1 MLGGLKHH
9 EVLMVFDRVETERG
23 IKHIAPCK
31 DVTLLSAL
39 VLKSADVFL
48 KVLSVFYSYY
58 METAGGK
65 TLTEQM
71 GVFRT
76 NCIDCLDRTN
86 VVQSLVARK
95 NLQDIFEV
103 VIVVNISSSFS
114 MTLCAFL
121 FVCRKKESWNEA
133 CESRTKSSSNSSSK
147 TVTVKAMLETVN
159 FFSWFNLSTI
169 FQCGLTTRT
178 RLLNSMLARVLSSIS
193 ILVLELKPSLYP
205 VRCQTSRCRSRW
217 TAIPLSISM
226 LLVSRERF

>member
-1 MLGGLKHH
+1 MYMLGGLKHH
-9 EVLMVFDRVETERG
+9 EVLMVFDRLETERG

-103 VIVVNISSSFS
+103 VFVGCIRSSVS
-114 MTLCAFL
+114 MTLF
-121 FVCRKKESWNEA
+121 
-133 CESRTKSSSNSSSK
+133 
-147 TVTVKAMLETVN
+147 
-159 FFSWFNLSTI
+159 TI
-169 FQCGLTTRT
+169 FCSSTERRNLGTRHANRGPRAVRI
-178 RLLNSMLARVLSSIS
+178 RLQKR
-193 ILVLELKPSLYP
+193 
-205 VRCQTSRCRSRW
+205 
-217 TAIPLSISM
+217 
-226 LLVSRERF
+226 